1 MPKKEQA
8 EVIND
13 LQNNP
18 DYIILNN
25 PLAVPKFVR
34 KLGRGKEHAL
44 NEVYTSKIFF
54 EIVSQLT
61 PQHLE
66 AEEGNY
72 ATIFLKIGDFLEA
85 SGAKKS
91 KNFYKYIIDCVDLLQ
106 TTQVKWEDTQYN
118 YGMSVVP
125 FYKHEKQS
133 GTIEIH
139 VNKEFVKAVLSVS
152 QNEHFS
158 FLKKHLF
165 RLETAQSIKI
175 FPFLVSWR
183 HKGVL
188 DISLE
193 TFKKKFGYNTE
204 GYKIF
209 SNLEKYVLKPAI
221 NDINMNTDL
230 SVFYKKLGENL
241 DGKRPRVT
249 GLRFFIEEKNGNK
262 QKIAE
267 SKELLLPSASV
278 VETELVYDEAY
289 WDMIMRVFILFEKSP
304 SVEEVKIFLK
314 GLSSLGSSTA
324 ILEAIL
330 YAEQE
335 QENRKRQNKP
345 PIESLRGFVIAGIPR
360 GLGNGILDRKAD
372 AEKKQKAVTDKQR
385 AEAVQATVLENLL
398 NEANLLWLDFRKDVN
413 EVIRTTATEAEKEK
427 IADILRGQSSIYH
440 DKTLDDF
447 RGKNLIGTFISK
459 FMEVYPER
467 FAPVYTTFDTP
478 YQDIMSKIKPL
489 DAKKVKYLA
498 Y

>member
-1 MPKKEQA
+1 MPKKEQT

-139 VNKEFVKAVLSVS
+139 VNKEFVRAVLSVS

-193 TFKKKFGYNTE
+193 VFKKKFGYNTE

-221 NDINMNTDL
+221 NDINAKTDL

-249 GLRFFIEEKNGNK
+249 GLRFFIEEKNANK

-267 SKELLLPSASV
+267 TKELLLPS
-278 VETELVYDEAY
+278 VETELSYDEAY
-289 WDMIMRVFILFEKSP
+289 WEMIMRVFILFEKSP
-304 SVEEVKIFLK
+304 IVEEVKIFLK

-330 YAEQE
+330 YAEQD

-345 PIESLRGFVIAGIPR
+345 LIESLRGFIISGIPR
-360 GLGNGILDRKAD
+360 GLGKGILERKAD

-385 AEAVQATVLENLL
+385 AEAVQATALENLV
-398 NEANLLWLDFRKDVN
+398 NDANVLWLAFRKEVN
-413 EVIRTTATEAEKEK
+413 EVIRMTATEAEKEK

-459 FMEVYPER
+459 FIEVYPER
-467 FAPVYTTFDTP
+467 FVPVFERFEKP
-478 YQDIMSKIKPL
+478 YDDIMKKIKPI
-489 DAKKVKYLA
+489 DANKTKKLA

>member
-13 LQNNP
+13 LQNNS

-44 NEVYTSKIFF
+44 NEIYTSKIFF

-61 PQHLE
+61 PHHLV
-66 AEEGNY
+66 AEEGDY
-72 ATIFLKIGDFLEA
+72 ARIFLKIGDFLEA

-139 VNKEFVKAVLSVS
+139 VNKEFVRAVLAVS

-193 TFKKKFGYNTE
+193 VFKKKFGYNTE

-221 NDINMNTDL
+221 NDINAKTDL
-230 SVFYKKLGENL
+230 SVFYKKLGDNL

-249 GLRFFIEEKNGNK
+249 GLRFFIEEKSANR
-262 QKIAE
+262 QQISAP
-267 SKELLLPSASV
+267 KEKPLLLIEPESS
-278 VETELVYDEAY
+278 EYEGY
-289 WDMIMRVFILFEKSP
+289 WEMIMRVFILFEKSP
-304 SVEEVKIFLK
+304 IIEEVKIFLK
-314 GLSSLGSSTA
+314 GLSSLGPSTA

-345 PIESLRGFVIAGIPR
+345 PIESLRGFIIAGIPR
-360 GLGNGILDRKAD
+360 GLGKGILERKAD
-372 AEKKQKAVTDKQR
+372 AEKKQKVITDKQR
-385 AEAVQATVLENLL
+385 AEAVKSTELEKLI
-398 NEANLLWLDFRKDVN
+398 NEANILLLAFRKDVN
-413 EVIRTTATEAEKEK
+413 EVVRTTATEAEKEK
-427 IADILRGQSSIYH
+427 IAEILRGQSPIYVG
-440 DKTLDDF
+440 KTLEDF
-447 RGKNLIGTFISK
+447 RSRTLAGTFISK
-459 FMEVYPER
+459 FMEVFPER
-467 FAPVYTTFDTP
+467 FAPIYADFDKP
-478 YQDIMSKIKPL
+478 YQKIMEKIKPI
-489 DAKKVKYLA
+489 DPKKVKPLGY
-498 Y
+498 

>member
-106 TTQVKWEDTQYN
+106 TTQVKWEDTQHN

-133 GTIEIH
+133 GAIEIH
-139 VNKEFVKAVLSVS
+139 VNKEFVRAVLSVS

-175 FPFLVSWR
+175 FPYLVSWR

-193 TFKKKFGYNTE
+193 MFKKKFGYNTE

-221 NDINMNTDL
+221 NDINAKTDL

-249 GLRFFIEEKNGNK
+249 GLRFFIEEKNGTRL
-262 QKIAE
+262 KIE
-267 SKELLLPSASV
+267 VPKELALPS
-278 VETELVYDEAY
+278 VEAELSYDAANWE
-289 WDMIMRVFILFEKSP
+289 MIMRVFILFEKSP
-304 SVEEVKIFLK
+304 NAEEVKIFLK
-314 GLSSLGSSTA
+314 GLSSLGNSTA

-345 PIESLRGFVIAGIPR
+345 LIESLRGFIISGIPR
-360 GLGNGILDRKAD
+360 GLGIGILERKAD

-385 AEAVQATVLENLL
+385 AEAVQATELENLV
-398 NEANLLWLDFRKDVN
+398 NDANSMWLSFRKEVN
-413 EVIRTTATEAEKEK
+413 EVIRMTATEAEKEK
-427 IADILRGQSSIYH
+427 VADILRGQSSIYH

-467 FAPVYTTFDTP
+467 FAPVYAVFDKP
-478 YQDIMSKIKPL
+478 YQDVMKKIKPM
-489 DAKKVKYLA
+489 DAKKVKNLTY
-498 Y
+498 

>member
-13 LQNNP
+13 LQNNS

-34 KLGRGKEHAL
+34 KLGRGKEHTF
-44 NEVYTSKIFF
+44 NEIYTSKIFF

-61 PQHLE
+61 PQHLVDQ
-66 AEEGNY
+66 EGDY
-72 ATIFLKIGDFLEA
+72 ARIFLKIGDFLEA

-139 VNKEFVKAVLSVS
+139 VNKEFVRAVLAVS

-193 TFKKKFGYNTE
+193 VFKKKFGYNTE

-221 NDINMNTDL
+221 NDINAKTDL
-230 SVFYKKLGENL
+230 SVFYKKLGDNL
-241 DGKRPRVT
+241 EGKRPRVT
-249 GLRFFIEEKNGNK
+249 GLRFFIEEKSANRQPISAPK
-262 QKIAE
+262 ASPQPLVMP
-267 SKELLLPSASV
+267 ELNDY
-278 VETELVYDEAY
+278 EGY
-289 WDMIMRVFILFEKSP
+289 WEMIMRVFVLFEKSP
-304 SVEEVKIFLK
+304 SIEEVKFFLK
-314 GLSSLGSSTA
+314 GLSSLGTSTA

-345 PIESLRGFVIAGIPR
+345 PIESLRGFIIAGIPR
-360 GLGNGILDRKAD
+360 GLGKGILERKAD
-372 AEKKQKAVTDKQR
+372 AEKKQKALTDKQR
-385 AEAVQATVLENLL
+385 AEAVKSAELEKLV
-398 NEANLLWLDFRKDVN
+398 NEANILLASFRKAVN
-413 EVIRTTATEAEKEK
+413 EVVRATATEAEKEK
-427 IADILRGQSSIYH
+427 VAEILRGQSPIYAG
-440 DKTLDDF
+440 KTLDDF
-447 RGKNLIGTFISK
+447 RGKTLIGTFISK
-459 FMEVYPER
+459 FMEVFPER
-467 FAPVYTTFDTP
+467 FAAIYTSFEKP
-478 YQDIMSKIKPL
+478 HQEIMEKIKPI
-489 DAKKVKYLA
+489 DPKKARPLGY
-498 Y
+498 